1 MRGLGAFQMAQMKH
15 KDARVL
21 EFYRHVRSAI
31 DVLELIALDPYQPP
45 EKLAPEPVAAPMPP
59 PLPAE
64 APKVPAEKITYTL
77 REASEALG
85 VSKTTLYKALS
96 DGSLTAIKLGNRT
109 LIPANTLRAW
119 LNSMPTRLG
128 PKPGRKRR

>member
-45 EKLAPEPVAAPMPP
+45 EKPASERVAVQAVPPEIPREKLTYTMKEASAALSISRTILWRLVADG
-59 PLPAE
+59 
-64 APKVPAEKITYTL
+64 KVP
-77 REASEALG
+77 
-85 VSKTTLYKALS
+85 
-96 DGSLTAIKLGNRT
+96 AIKLGNRT
-109 LIPANTLRAW
+109 LIPAEGLRAW
-119 LNSMPTRLG
+119 LHSMPSV
-128 PKPGRKRR
+128 RKNRRASA